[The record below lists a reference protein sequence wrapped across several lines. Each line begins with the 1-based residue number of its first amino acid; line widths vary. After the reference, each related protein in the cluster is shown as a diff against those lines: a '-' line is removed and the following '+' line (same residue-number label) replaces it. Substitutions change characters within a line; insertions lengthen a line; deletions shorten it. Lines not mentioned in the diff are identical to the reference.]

1 MTEMTTATQRVTID
15 HDIVGNAMQM
25 VVCRLAPGQTMFAE
39 AGKFLF
45 KESAVVMDT
54 RFTQPSNRDG
64 NPGGA
69 KGFLQNALDAGKR
82 MLAGESFA
90 FQEFTYQGGGSGLVA
105 LAGVLPGEVRALE
118 IQPGEEWT
126 TEKDAFVGAAGSVKF
141 DIAFSGLKNGLFGGE
156 GLVLEKFT
164 SQVGGTLFIAGAGNF
179 IDLNPADFG
188 GKLQVDTGCIVA
200 FESNKIRYNVQA
212 VGGLNRKGIA
222 SALFGGEGLTLAT
235 LEGNGRVILQ
245 SMTMGGLATALSK
258 NAAFANLR
266 GDSNGNQVGLGGLAG
281 MAGGGAGVLGGLLG
295 GGNRD

>member
-1 MTEMTTATQRVTID
+1 MTDMTLATQRTTID

-25 VVCRLAPGQTMFAE
+25 VVCRLQPGQTLFAE

-45 KESAVVMDT
+45 REGAVTMET
-54 RFTQPSNRDG
+54 RFTQPSKRDE
-64 NPGGA
+64 NAGGA
-69 KGFLQNALDAGKR
+69 RGFLQNAVDAGKR

-90 FQEFTYQGGGSGLVA
+90 FQEFTTSGGGSGLVA
-105 LAGVLPGEVRALE
+105 LAGVLPGEVRAIE
-118 IQPGEEWT
+118 VNPGDEWI
-126 TEKDAFVGAAGSVKF
+126 TEKDAFVGAAGSVRF

-164 SQVGGTLFIAGAGNF
+164 SAVGGTLFIAGAGNF

-188 GKLQVDTGCIVA
+188 GTLHVDTGCIVA
-200 FESNKIRYNVQA
+200 FEGNKIRYGVKA
-212 VGGLNRKGIA
+212 VGGFNRKGLA

-258 NAAFANLR
+258 NAAFSGR
-266 GDSNGNQVGLGGLAG
+266 GNDSNGNQIGLGGI
-281 MAGGGAGVLGGLLG
+281 AGGAAVLGGLLG